1 MKRNTSI
8 DLLRILAA
16 FSVVMLHASA
26 QNWYTTPVA
35 STEWF
40 IINAYD
46 ALFRFGVPIFV
57 MVSGALFLSSPKAYD
72 VKRLY
77 QHNILRMFV
86 LYLVWSFGYGL
97 YDCFKIGFQNLST
110 FEIFRSMLQ
119 GRYHLWFLP
128 MIICL
133 YMLIPILKTW
143 VTHATDKEIKYFC
156 QLFILFQVIRTTI
169 RCYILDTAILN
180 FMDGFKPDI
189 ICSYAGYFVLGY
201 FLYQKGLSKKYA
213 TMLYIAFPFCC
224 LANILL
230 STSLSRKYG
239 VPNGTIYDCYCIFTF
254 LITITL
260 FHLFANVLRKKEYPA
275 AAAMVIS
282 EISADTLGIY
292 MLHIG
297 IMESQL
303 EFILQIK
310 QMPAIY
316 GVPFLAVVCFLLA
329 MLPTMLLRRIPTIG
343 RYLV

>member
-35 STEWF
+35 TTEWF
-40 IINAYD
+40 IINTYD

-57 MVSGALFLSSPKAYD
+57 MISGALFLSSPKAYD
-72 VKRLY
+72 IKHLY
-77 QHNILRMFV
+77 QHNILRMFI
-86 LYLVWSFGYGL
+86 LYLTWSFGYGL
-97 YDCFKIGFQNLST
+97 YDCFKLGFPYLT
-110 FEIFRSMLQ
+110 FADIFRKMLQ

-143 VTHATDKEIKYFC
+143 VTHAGEKEIKYFTL
-156 QLFILFQVIRTTI
+156 LFFLFQVVRTTI
-169 RCYILDTAILN
+169 RCYVFDTAILN

-189 ICSYAGYFVLGY
+189 ICSYVGYFVLGY
-201 FLYQKGLSKKYA
+201 FLYQKGLPKQTAKL
-213 TMLYIAFPFCC
+213 LYLAFPFCC
-224 LANILL
+224 LANIIL
-230 STSLSRKYG
+230 STALSRKYG
-239 VPNGTIYDCYCIFTF
+239 VPNGTVYDCYCLFTF
-254 LITITL
+254 LITVTL

-275 AAAMVIS
+275 VVTTVIS

-303 EFILQIK
+303 EFILYIK

-316 GVPFLAVVCFLLA
+316 GVPLLAAVCFLLA
-329 MLPTMLLRRIPTIG
+329 MLPTMLIRRIPTIG
-343 RYLV
+343 RYLA